1 MNAID
6 RLKASGLKPTEIARR
21 SGLTYQAVKQY
32 ASGARYP
39 NQQAARA
46 LVALAESRGI
56 TLLATDFLPEP
67 SAAADDTTT
76 PLRAA
81 S

>member
-32 ASGARYP
+32 ASGSRYP

-67 SAAADDTTT
+67 ATAAPTDDA